1 MVAMPKIINAEGNI
15 SIEINLIKNEYLDI
29 EESRDDFEN
38 WIPFEFE
45 LVAGEEKYSY
55 SSEAGATFSLYEIK
69 NFISNVDTIIQAKM
83 NNSTFERYVFCSSE
97 CYFDLELSDP
107 LEKNQVSA
115 DIWINLGSL
124 TKGKTYGYDKG
135 FRFDINLDTLK
146 LFINTLKQQLKQ
158 LTTN

>member
-1 MVAMPKIINAEGNI
+1 MPKIINAEGNI